1 MLRSAIFTKFKHEF
15 TDSLGNESQSTTIT
29 VMTAIKYTTEN
40 LETGEGDT
48 EQIRCDTSFMGS
60 PWQDGVVFIE
70 ANELAG
76 RLQKHPVTTTQ
87 TKLRLDFYPDAD
99 RRFGIV
105 HLIFELNGGLWLLLE
120 VLEGAEKGKKPAW
133 QSSVIPNW
141 AHLQTKSTKNG
152 APCALSNR
160 LQVTPLECV
169 ERVRVIA
176 EDPNHPKEGTV
187 RGYWC
192 PVEGDCV
199 PFDEVFY
206 NSSRYELH
214 GDLNLNEQGHPAQ
227 LFEDA
232 ISVQP
237 WELCPP
243 SRRSMPR
250 STQER
255 NYSSSSTVA
264 LPLEV
269 QRTAASEAQ

>member
-1 MLRSAIFTKFKHEF
+1 MN
-15 TDSLGNESQSTTIT
+15 SLTLWEMKVNPPQSLF
-29 VMTAIKYTTEN
+29 MTAIKYTTEN
-40 LETGEGDT
+40 LETGEDDT

-60 PWQDGVVFIE
+60 PCQDGVVFIE

-76 RLQKHPVTTTQ
+76 RLRNNPVTTTQ

-120 VLEGAEKGKKPAW
+120 VLEGAEKGKTPAW

-160 LQVTPLECV
+160 LQVIPLECV

-199 PFDEVFY
+199 PFFDEVFY
-206 NSSRYELH
+206 KSSRYELH
-214 GDLNLNEQGHPAQ
+214 GDLNEQGHPAQ

-243 SRRSMPR
+243 SMRSMAQ
-250 STQER
+250 STRE
-255 NYSSSSTVA
+255 SSATVA
-264 LPLEV
+264 LPLEA
-269 QRTAASEAQ
+269 QHTAASEAQ